1 MKAPSLAGRTDGDGG
16 HVEAEITIEIP
27 QGSRN
32 KYKMDHAGGRIRLE
46 HALVTPTRYPFNCGF
61 IPATLAE
68 DGDPLDA
75 LVLRDESAFPGCT
88 ITGRP
93 VGVYWVHDEYG
104 PDAKILAV
112 PARDP
117 RYRNIRNLTD
127 VRSRQRSEIAEFF
140 DSCREPA
147 PRHGTDVQ
155 GWQDHDAA
163 EQVIA
168 AARARAGGS
177 VPVGG
182 RVHAFG
188 VGSRARVAA
197 TSAADD
203 LRARS
208 VAAVAMFKPGFGGWI
223 VRIYP
228 GGIRERPSDAP
239 ER

>member
-1 MKAPSLAGRTDGDGG
+1 
-16 HVEAEITIEIP
+16 VEAEITIDIP
-27 QGSRN
+27 HGSRN
-32 KYKMDHAGGRIRLE
+32 KYEMDLANGRTRLE
-46 HALVTPTRYPFNCGF
+46 RVLFTSTRYPFDYGF

-75 LVLRDESAFPGCT
+75 LVLQDESAFPGCA

-93 VGVYWVHDEYG
+93 VGVYWMHDEYG

-112 PARDP
+112 PARNP
-117 RYRNIRNLTD
+117 RYTNIRNLAD
-127 VRSRQRSEIAEFF
+127 VPSPQLSVIAQFF
-140 DSCREPA
+140 DIYRELEPGH
-147 PRHGTDVQ
+147 RTDIR
-155 GWQDHDAA
+155 GWQDHVAA

-168 AARARAGGS
+168 AARARAAGS

-182 RVHAFG
+182 RVHVFG
-188 VGSRARVAA
+188 AGSRARVAA

-228 GGIRERPSDAP
+228 GGIRERPSHAP
-239 ER
+239 EG